1 PRVRSAITWFSR
13 TSVSRPAIC
22 HSSGAVADRRWL
34 RSLLALLRHRERK
47 HHGATRLGQ
56 GPGIEPLGPGTVS
69 DGTGYVLP
77 PVDGVGAGARVVAA
91 AAGELPEQI
100 SAAGIERPEY

>member
-1 PRVRSAITWFSR
+1 MQEVLTDRRRLGLSPPSAIDMRKLSRLRVKPRVRSAITWFSR

-69 DGTGYVLP
+69 DGT
-77 PVDGVGAGARVVAA
+77 
-91 AAGELPEQI
+91 
-100 SAAGIERPEY
+100 